1 MDNKRLVEIS
11 KIVKSWNIKDKPE
24 YRRFKC
30 GSCLKEINKAWHI
43 WFEDDD
49 FKCEIHLCKKCGK
62 EILGL

>member
-1 MDNKRLVEIS
+1 MDNKRLIEIS

-30 GSCLKEINKAWHI
+30 GNCLKEIDKAWHV
-43 WFEDDD
+43 WFENDGV
-49 FKCEIHLCKKCGK
+49 KCEVHLCKKCGK